1 MWKRKKITA
10 SSFNWIIFKRTV
22 LLLYEEVPERLLKTS
37 YWGHLSGSVN
47 STSNS
52 WSQGLWE
59 STLKNKLTKLK
70 KKKKRQT
77 AKPVLISEK
86 GLPLNTEYL
95 QTAAIQ
101 QNISMYIFTHSL

>member
-22 LLLYEEVPERLLKTS
+22 LLLDAEVPERLLKTS

-47 STSNS
+47 RTSNS

-59 STLKNKLTKLK
+59 PTLKNKLTKL

-101 QNISMYIFTHSL
+101 KNISMYIFTYSL